1 MAKART
7 IKDQE
12 NEVRTSLDLL
22 YKDVLQK
29 QAAYEAAKTK
39 FAGRWGRQS
48 CGRPE
53 KRPGYDEP
61 QEYLTA
67 ESAYLAA
74 EAEFTEASLA
84 LTGAMEEYEWAVKG
98 MMELA
103 SGAQS
108 QDQGQGAM

>member
-1 MAKART
+1 MRCGPAW
-7 IKDQE
+7 
-12 NEVRTSLDLL
+12 TS

-29 QAAYEAAKTK
+29 QAAYEAARTK
-39 FAGRWGRQS
+39 FAADGADKAAADRKNALGMMSRQE
-48 CGRPE
+48 C
-53 KRPGYDEP
+53 
-61 QEYLTA
+61 LTA

-103 SGAQS
+103 SGVQS
-108 QDQGQGAM
+108 QGQGAM

>member
-1 MAKART
+1 MMSR
-7 IKDQE
+7 
-12 NEVRTSLDLL
+12 
-22 YKDVLQK
+22 
-29 QAAYEAAKTK
+29 
-39 FAGRWGRQS
+39 
-48 CGRPE
+48 
-53 KRPGYDEP
+53 

-108 QDQGQGAM
+108 QGQGVM